1 MFSFSFVFLFSPFS
15 EDWESPQGDSRLQ
28 IPSQDSVF
36 EEDPATPRASRALPE
51 ECNSIHFQCP
61 ESSWPWEVTRP
72 SFTVNECHKWGQTV
86 TVVVDG
92 EIVWGASKDF
102 TFPFLQEDE
111 KQLGRKQC
119 GLVII
124 LHDGRETNPGRGQTY
139 GSNWEGTKSQCH
151 PFLLLSLQN
160 RKNMLNIFF

>member
-92 EIVWGASKDF
+92 EILCEEHPKIS
-102 TFPFLQEDE
+102 LS
-111 KQLGRKQC
+111 LSYRKMK
-119 GLVII
+119 
-124 LHDGRETNPGRGQTY
+124 
-139 GSNWEGTKSQCH
+139 SNWAESSAVWWSYFMLAGKPIQVEGRLTAQIGKAQSHSVTHSCCY
-151 PFLLLSLQN
+151 LS
-160 RKNMLNIFF
+160 RTGKTC